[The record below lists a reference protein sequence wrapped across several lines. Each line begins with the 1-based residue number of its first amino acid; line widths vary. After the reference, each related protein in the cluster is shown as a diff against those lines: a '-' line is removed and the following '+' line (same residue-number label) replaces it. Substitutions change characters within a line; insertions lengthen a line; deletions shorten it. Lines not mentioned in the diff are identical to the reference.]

1 MMDSTAGA
9 APPVT
14 RLLVEQGLTLRY
26 ETLPPDVRTV
36 ARDCVADWLACAF
49 AALDEPV
56 SRIVAEM
63 ALEEGGHAQA
73 TVLGRAWRGSLSQ
86 AALVNGTVSH
96 ALDYDDVNLSVPGHM
111 SAAILPAAVAL
122 AEYRGSTPKQLI
134 AAFVAGYELACRVG
148 LLVEPAHYAN
158 GFHTTATIGCLGAA
172 MACSHL
178 LGLPQ
183 DQASHAMGIA
193 ATQAAGLKAMFG
205 SMAKPLHAGLAAQ
218 AGLRAALL
226 ASKGFISR
234 TDILECEQ
242 GYAAVHGADFHAAL
256 ALAAPLNTGLQSN
269 GLEPEGLLPGGF
281 HILNNL
287 FKFHAACYSTHSTI
301 EAIARLRAAHAL
313 TADAVARIEVVAG
326 EACSICNIQDPATAL
341 QAKFSLRA
349 TAAFAMLDIDTG
361 SLETWGQVDTPAVAA
376 MLQRVQVRLVPG
388 MSLSDSIVT
397 VHLRDGAS
405 LVLAYDCGEPIA
417 DKTAQS
423 ARVFA
428 KFRSIARPALGE
440 ARAAAILAQ
449 LASLEEQ
456 DGVAGLLALCGA
468 GR

>member
-9 APPVT
+9 TPPVT
-14 RLLVEQGLTLRY
+14 RLLVEQGLALRY
-26 ETLPPDVRTV
+26 EALPPDVRTV

-86 AALVNGTVSH
+86 AALVNGAVSH

-172 MACSHL
+172 LACSHL
-178 LGLPQ
+178 LGLSQ

-226 ASKGFISR
+226 AGKGFISR

-256 ALAAPLNTGLQSN
+256 ALAAPVKTGLQ
-269 GLEPEGLLPGGF
+269 PEGLQPGGF

-313 TADAVARIEVVAG
+313 APDAVSRIEVVAG

-405 LVLAYDCGEPIA
+405 HGLAYDCGEPIA
-417 DKTAQS
+417 DKAAQS

-428 KFRSIARPALGE
+428 KFRSIALSALGE
-440 ARAAAILAQ
+440 ARATAILAQ

-456 DGVAGLLALCGA
+456 DGVGGLLALCGA

>member
-1 MMDSTAGA
+1 MDTTAS
-9 APPVT
+9 APVPLT
-14 RLLVEQGLTLRY
+14 HLLVEQGLAVRHDA
-26 ETLPPDVRTV
+26 LPPDVRIV
-36 ARDCVADWLACAF
+36 ARDCLADWMACAF

-63 ALEEGGHAQA
+63 AREEGGHAQA
-73 TVLGRAWRGSLSQ
+73 TLLGLPWRGSLSQ
-86 AALVNGTVSH
+86 AALVNGTLSH

-122 AEYRGSTPKQLI
+122 AEYRGSTPSGLI

-148 LLVEPAHYAN
+148 TLVEPAHYAN

-178 LGLPQ
+178 LGLS
-183 DQASHAMGIA
+183 QAQACHAIGIA

-226 ASKGFISR
+226 AGKGFISR

-242 GYAAVHGADFHAAL
+242 GYAAVHGADFHVGL
-256 ALAAPLNTGLQSN
+256 ALSTPVNN
-269 GLEPEGLLPGGF
+269 GVDSGGF
-281 HILNNL
+281 HLLNNL

-301 EAIARLRAAHAL
+301 EAIARLRKAHDLA
-313 TADAVARIEVVAG
+313 ADAVTRIEVVAG
-326 EACSICNIQDPATAL
+326 QACSICNIQDPRTAL
-341 QAKFSLRA
+341 EAKFSLRA
-349 TAAFAMLDIDTG
+349 TAAFAMLDIDTS
-361 SLETWGQVDTPAVAA
+361 SLETWGQVDSPAVRAL
-376 MLQRVQVRLVPG
+376 LQRVQVRLVPG
-388 MSLSDSIVT
+388 MTLSDSIVT
-397 VHLRDGAS
+397 VDRRDGDS
-405 LVLAYDCGEPIA
+405 LTLAYDCGEPIA
-417 DKTAQS
+417 DKAAQS
-423 ARVFA
+423 SRVFA
-428 KFRSIARPALGE
+428 KFGSIALPALG
-440 ARAAAILAQ
+440 ALRAEAILSE
-449 LASLEEQ
+449 LASFEEQ